1 MSDPN
6 AALIEAI
13 NGASFTRIASVCFSP
28 PPGRGISGDPD
39 VISER
44 RADER
49 RWRNPGCS
57 KKQAAQRSRKN
68 SWPRLTGTQDFQ
80 YTDRTLWTFFFGAG
94 GSGGSRR
101 YSSTGGDSAHGGA
114 RNRNSGR
121 SAAVQ
126 GLVRGGEGS
135 PERGPAG
142 RSGARDRGSGRHGGG
157 GRMRDGGGSFT
168 QGVSKRKVFS
178 RVRKRGMNTGRAV
191 ARSQIGI
198 GAARVS
204 VTGRDGAWSGCRG
217 CPGYRPCSDPVAAGT
232 QPAPA
237 ASTRATTA
245 ASTQFQPPS
254 KSQVGDFSRVQHMLC
269 ETHRAPQQSGPTE
282 VTETAFT
289 R

>member
-1 MSDPN
+1 MI
-6 AALIEAI
+6 ALIEAI

-28 PPGRGISGDPD
+28 PPGRGISGDPGRD
-39 VISER
+39 LGKKGGREKVEKSRLLKE
-44 RADER
+44 A
-49 RWRNPGCS
+49 GCS
-57 KKQAAQRSRKN
+57 KKQEKFVATADWQR
-68 SWPRLTGTQDFQ
+68 TQDFQ